1 MSASIVAQRKLVA
14 GKLRAYAEMWRD
26 GGTPDII
33 HTTLALYSSFGV
45 VDMPITK
52 AFDVIAN
59 YLDPD
64 GDAMYEGDD
73 LDWTLESL
81 LSED

>member
-1 MSASIVAQRKLVA
+1 MLA
-14 GKLRAYAEMWRD
+14 MWRTN
-26 GGTPDII
+26 GIPDII

-45 VDMPITK
+45 VDMRITD
-52 AFDVIAN
+52 AFDIIAN
-59 YLDPD
+59 YLDPQ

-73 LDWTLESL
+73 LTWTLESL

>member
-1 MSASIVAQRKLVA
+1 MSASVEVERKQVA
-14 GKLRAYAEMWRD
+14 GKLRAYATMWRD

-59 YLDPD
+59 YLDPQ